1 MKNKRIHIMKRITV
15 TITILLL
22 FVCASSLHAQQI
34 MIDRGVKAGDLWCF
48 PLLTDSLVYQYLPS
62 DARLGTD
69 DSGQPQ
75 FSFLRYVDNAKDT
88 TAGNNSITK
97 AGGGAILNFLVLY
110 ETPAKKV
117 QAAKQALKEILH
129 NDEVTLRGPLIF
141 SSGRYALISSII
153 TNGKEEN
160 KLLATGNAPV
170 LEGSRIA
177 LSFELNPKDSKT
189 LMESFQMTTPDISIV
204 FDMGFNGITDAYKAE
219 LVVNWEDV
227 RKVEMMKASAS
238 VYFVSADVEKSVE
251 ELKRNN
257 AIKLNTVGED
267 AHMDALV
274 NTVYSRL
281 VDLLFEPIDPERVSQ
296 NAQSGLLDMISSL
309 VKPNGVFGSSKIFGF
324 GLNAAYKRRDFKS
337 TGQSVMNFNSRV
349 NVERH
354 HLIAFNIGDFYKKY
368 GSNPKYFKSVSLEDP
383 DFQQREIFVSVDG
396 QLLPEFDKLIN
407 NISVTLK
414 KTHENGDVTLKEMN
428 ITKKNLNDNQVLP
441 LVYGSISDK
450 DRLNWLNYEYKTN
463 FQFQGGKTYE
473 TPWTKQSA
481 GMINVFA
488 PYERRTIQLDGD
500 VDALKAAKVRAIQ
513 VQLDYPFFNDSRKP
527 MLTMKPTDAMG
538 EKKFDITL
546 PTNIYEYN
554 YEINWIMQD
563 GSTKTATGKNKSG
576 YLFIDNLPAN

>member
-1 MKNKRIHIMKRITV
+1 MKRN
-15 TITILLL
+15 ILFILTLL
-22 FVCASSLHAQQI
+22 ISTSMSAQQI

-48 PLLTDSLVYQYLPS
+48 PLLTDTLTYQYLPS
-62 DARLGTD
+62 DAHLGTD
-69 DSGQPQ
+69 NTGLPQ

-110 ETPAKKV
+110 DTPQKKIND
-117 QAAKQALKEILH
+117 AKQKLKEILQ
-129 NDEVTLRGPLIF
+129 NDEVVLKGPLIF

-153 TNGKEEN
+153 NSGGKEET

-177 LSFELNPKDSKT
+177 LSFELDPKSSKT
-189 LMESFQMTTPDISIV
+189 LLESFQMSTPDISIV
-204 FDMGFNGITDAYKAE
+204 FDMAFNGITDAYQAE

-227 RKVEMMKASAS
+227 RKAEMMKASAS

-257 AIKLNTVGED
+257 AIKLTTIGEN

-274 NTVYSRL
+274 KTVYSRL
-281 VDLLFEPIDPERVSQ
+281 VDLLFEFIDPERVSQ
-296 NAQSGLLDMISSL
+296 TAQSGLLDLIGSL
-309 VKPNGVFGSSKIFGF
+309 VKPNGAFGSSKIFGF

-368 GSNPKYFKSVSLEDP
+368 GNNTKFFKSVSLDDP
-383 DFQQREIFVSVDG
+383 DFQQREIFVSVHG
-396 QLLPEFDKLIN
+396 TLLPEFDKLIN
-407 NISVTLK
+407 NITVTLK

-428 ITKKNLNDNQVLP
+428 ITKKNLNDNQVSP
-441 LVYGSISDK
+441 LIYGSISDK
-450 DRLNWLNYEYKTN
+450 DRVNWLNYEYKTN

-488 PYERRTIQLDGD
+488 PYERRTVQLDGD
-500 VDALKAAKVRAIQ
+500 VDALKTAKVRAVT

-527 MLTMKPTDAMG
+527 MLTMKPTEPMG

-546 PTNIYEYN
+546 PTNVYEYN
-554 YEINWIMQD
+554 YEINWILGD

-576 YLFIDNLPAN
+576 YLFIDNIPN

>member
-1 MKNKRIHIMKRITV
+1 MKIVSTHIMKRINTCFF
-15 TITILLL
+15 ILLFATATL
-22 FVCASSLHAQQI
+22 YAQQI
-34 MIDRGVKAGDLWCF
+34 QIDRGVKAGDLWCF
-48 PLLTDSLVYQYLPS
+48 PLLTDSLTYLYLPS

-69 DSGQPQ
+69 DKGQPQ
-75 FSFLRYVDNAKDT
+75 FSFLRYVDNQKDT
-88 TAGNNSITK
+88 AAGNNSITK

-110 ETPAKKV
+110 ETPAKKIN
-117 QAAKQALKEILH
+117 AAKQALKEILH
-129 NDEVTLRGPLIF
+129 NDEVSLRGPLIF
-141 SSGRYALISSII
+141 SGGRYALISTII
-153 TNGKEEN
+153 TSNGKEET
-160 KLLATGNAPV
+160 KLLASGNAPV

-177 LSFELNPKDSKT
+177 LSFELDPKASKM
-189 LMESFQMTTPDISIV
+189 LLESFQMATPDISIV
-204 FDMGFNGITDAYKAE
+204 FDMAFNGITDSYRAE

-238 VYFVSADVEKSVE
+238 VYFVSADVEKSLE

-257 AIKLNTVGED
+257 AIKLTTIGEN

-281 VDLLFEPIDPERVSQ
+281 VDLLFEPIDPERVVQ
-296 NAQSGLLDMISSL
+296 NAQSGLMDLIGSL

-368 GSNPKYFKSVSLEDP
+368 GNDPKFFKSVSLEDP

-396 QLLPEFDKLIN
+396 TLLPEFDKLIN
-407 NISVTLK
+407 NITITLK

-428 ITKKNLNDNQVLP
+428 ITKKNINDNQVSP
-441 LVYGSISDK
+441 LIYGSISDK
-450 DRLNWLNYEYKTN
+450 DRLNWLNYEFKTN
-463 FQFQGGKTYE
+463 FQFQGGKVYE
-473 TPWTKQSA
+473 TPWAKQNA

-488 PYERRTIQLDGD
+488 PYERRTVQLDGD
-500 VDALKAAKVRAIQ
+500 ADALKTAKVRAIT
-513 VQLDYPFFNDSRKP
+513 VQLDYPFFNDTRKP
-527 MLTMKPTDAMG
+527 MLTLKPTDPMG

-554 YEINWIMQD
+554 YEINWIMND

-576 YLFIDNLPAN
+576 YLFIDNIPN

>member
-1 MKNKRIHIMKRITV
+1 MKANYKFKRII
-15 TITILLL
+15 ILVWVL
-22 FVCASSLHAQQI
+22 FTAQTNFLHAQQI

-48 PLLTDSLVYQYLPS
+48 PLLTDSLTYLYLPS

-75 FSFLRYVDNAKDT
+75 FSFLRYVDNGKDT
-88 TAGNNSITK
+88 AAGNNSITK

-110 ETPAKKV
+110 ETPVKKV
-117 QAAKQALKEILH
+117 NAAKQALREILN
-129 NDEVTLRGPLIF
+129 NDEIKLKGPLIF

-153 TNGKEEN
+153 TSGGKEET

-177 LSFELNPKDSKT
+177 LSFELDPKSSKT
-189 LMESFQMTTPDISIV
+189 LLESFQMATPDISIV
-204 FDMGFNGITDAYKAE
+204 FDMGFSGITDAYQAE
-219 LVVNWEDV
+219 LTVNWEDV
-227 RKVEMMKASAS
+227 RKAEMMKASAS

-257 AIKLNTVGED
+257 AIKLTTIGEN
-267 AHMDALV
+267 AHMDAMV

-296 NAQSGLLDMISSL
+296 QAQNGLLDMIGSL
-309 VKPNGVFGSSKIFGF
+309 VKPNGAFGSSKIFGF

-337 TGQSVMNFNSRV
+337 TGRSVLNFNSRV

-368 GSNPKYFKSVSLEDP
+368 GNNPKFFRSVSLDDP

-396 QLLPEFDKLIN
+396 TLLPEFDKLIN
-407 NISVTLK
+407 NITVTLK
-414 KTHENGDVTLKEMN
+414 KTHENGDVTLREMN
-428 ITKKNLNDNQVLP
+428 ITKKNLNDNQLTP
-441 LVYGSISDK
+441 LIYGSISDK
-450 DRLNWLNYEYKTN
+450 DRLNWLNYEYKTS
-463 FQFQGGKTYE
+463 FQFQGGKAYE

-488 PYERRTIQLDGD
+488 PYERRTVQLDGD
-500 VDALKAAKVRAIQ
+500 AGVLKEAKVRAVT

-527 MLTMKPTDAMG
+527 MLSLKPTDPMG

-554 YEINWIMQD
+554 YEINWIMSD
-563 GSTKTATGKNKSG
+563 GSTRSATGKNKSG

>member
-1 MKNKRIHIMKRITV
+1 MIRSAAILTWLWMV
-15 TITILLL
+15 TCGEQL
-22 FVCASSLHAQQI
+22 SAQQI

-48 PLLTDSLVYQYLPS
+48 PLLTDSLTYQYLPS

-69 DSGQPQ
+69 DSGGPQ

-110 ETPAKKV
+110 ETPAKKI
-117 QAAKQALKEILH
+117 QAARQALKEILH

-141 SSGRYALISSII
+141 SSGRYALISSIVN
-153 TNGKEEN
+153 NGKEEN

-189 LMESFQMTTPDISIV
+189 LLESFQMATPDISIV
-204 FDMGFNGITDAYKAE
+204 FDMGFNGITDAYQAE

-227 RKVEMMKASAS
+227 RKAEMMKASAS

-257 AIKLNTVGED
+257 AIKLNTIGEN
-267 AHMDALV
+267 AHMDAMV

-296 NAQSGLLDMISSL
+296 NAQSGLLDMIGSL
-309 VKPNGVFGSSKIFGF
+309 VKPNGAFGSSKIFGF

-368 GSNPKYFKSVSLEDP
+368 GNNTKYFKSVSLEDP

-396 QLLPEFDKLIN
+396 TLLPEFDKLIN
-407 NISVTLK
+407 NITVTLK
-414 KTHENGDVTLKEMN
+414 KTHENGEVTLKEMN
-428 ITKKNLNDNQVLP
+428 ITKKNLNDNQVMP
-441 LVYGSISDK
+441 LIYGSISDK

-488 PYERRTIQLDGD
+488 PYERRTVQLDGD
-500 VDALKAAKVRAIQ
+500 VDALKTAKVRAIT

-527 MLTMKPTDAMG
+527 MLSMKPTDAMG

-554 YEINWIMQD
+554 YEINWIMGD
-563 GSTKTATGKNKSG
+563 GSTRSSKGKNKSG

>member
-1 MKNKRIHIMKRITV
+1 MKRIANLV
-15 TITILLL
+15 LLML
-22 FVCASSLHAQQI
+22 IFVYASPLHAQQI

-48 PLLTDSLVYQYLPS
+48 PLLTDTLTYQYLPS

-69 DSGQPQ
+69 DFGQPQ
-75 FSFLRYVDNAKDT
+75 FSFLRYVDNAKDS
-88 TAGNNSITK
+88 TAGNNSISK

-110 ETPAKKV
+110 ETPLKKV
-117 QAAKQALKEILH
+117 NAAKQALKEILH
-129 NDEVTLRGPLIF
+129 NDEVTLKGPLIF
-141 SSGRYALISSII
+141 SNGRYALISSII
-153 TNGKEEN
+153 NSAGKEET

-177 LSFELNPKDSKT
+177 LSFELDPKSSKT
-189 LMESFQMTTPDISIV
+189 LLESFQMATPDISIV
-204 FDMGFNGITDAYKAE
+204 FDMAFSGITDAYRAE
-219 LVVNWEDV
+219 LIVNWEDV
-227 RKVEMMKASAS
+227 RKAEMMKASAS

-257 AIKLNTVGED
+257 AIKLNTIGEN

-296 NAQSGLLDMISSL
+296 NAQSGLLDMIGSL
-309 VKPNGVFGSSKIFGF
+309 VKPNGAFGSSKIFGF

-337 TGQSVMNFNSRV
+337 TGKSVLNFNSRV

-368 GSNPKYFKSVSLEDP
+368 GSNPKFFKSVSLDDP

-396 QLLPEFDKLIN
+396 TLLPEFDKLIN
-407 NISVTLK
+407 NITVTLK

-428 ITKKNLNDNQVLP
+428 ITKKNMNDNQVTP
-441 LVYGSISDK
+441 LIYGSISDK

-500 VDALKAAKVRAIQ
+500 VDALKTAKVRAIT
-513 VQLDYPFFNDSRKP
+513 VQLDYPFFNDNRKP
-527 MLTMKPTDAMG
+527 MLTMKPTEPMG

-546 PTNIYEYN
+546 PTNVYEYS
-554 YEINWIMQD
+554 YEINWIMGD
-563 GSTKTATGKNKSG
+563 GSTKSATGKNKSG

>member
-1 MKNKRIHIMKRITV
+1 MFANAVFMQ
-15 TITILLL
+15 
-22 FVCASSLHAQQI
+22 AQQI

-48 PLLTDSLVYQYLPS
+48 PLLTDSLSYQYLPS

-69 DSGQPQ
+69 EAGQPQ
-75 FSFLRYVDNAKDT
+75 FSFLRYVDNTKDS
-88 TAGNNSITK
+88 TAGNNTITK

-110 ETPAKKV
+110 ETPQKKINDAKR
-117 QAAKQALKEILH
+117 ALKEILH
-129 NDEVTLRGPLIF
+129 NDDVVLKGPLIF
-141 SSGRYALISSII
+141 TGGRYALISSII
-153 TNGKEEN
+153 NSSGKEEQ

-177 LSFELNPKDSKT
+177 LSFELDPKNSKT
-189 LMESFQMTTPDISIV
+189 LLESFKMATPDISIV
-204 FDMGFNGITDAYKAE
+204 FDMAFTGLTDAYQAE
-219 LVVNWEDV
+219 LTVNWDDV
-227 RKVEMMKASAS
+227 KKSESMKAGAT

-257 AIKLNTVGED
+257 AVKLTTTGDN
-267 AHMDALV
+267 AHMEAMV

-281 VDLLFEPIDPERVSQ
+281 IDLLFQPIDPEQIQQSNDLSNMIGNLLQ
-296 NAQSGLLDMISSL
+296 PNAAM
-309 VKPNGVFGSSKIFGF
+309 GSRKVFGF
-324 GLNAAYKRRDFKS
+324 GLNAAYKRRDFQS
-337 TGQSVMNFNSRV
+337 TGKSVMNFNSRV

-368 GSNPKYFKSVSLEDP
+368 GDNPKFFKSVSLDDP

-396 QLLPEFDKLIN
+396 TLLPEFDKLIN
-407 NISVTLK
+407 NITIILR
-414 KTHENGDVTLKEMN
+414 KTHENGDVTLKEQN
-428 ITKKNLNDNQVLP
+428 ITKKNLNDNSVKP
-441 LVYGSISDK
+441 LIYGSISDK
-450 DRLNWLNYEYKTN
+450 NRTNWLNYEYKTN
-463 FQFQGGKTYE
+463 FQFQGGKSYE

-500 VDALKAAKVRAIQ
+500 ADVLKAAKVRAVT

-527 MLTMKPTDAMG
+527 MLTLKPSEPMG

-546 PTNIYEYN
+546 PSNIYEYN
-554 YEINWIMQD
+554 YDINWIMSD
-563 GSTKTATGKNKSG
+563 GSTKSATGKNKSG